1 MAKQINKLQLEAVV
15 STIRK
20 NLEKQD
26 EKTLEACRE
35 SLKKSKKYK
44 EFVKTFDNIQD
55 LEKERNNFIESINAK
70 LKTEKKKAHDLI
82 DEDSRFYDED
92 YSFSNFKYKEK
103 RFISEKLEELN
114 TPLKANN
121 FNSQEVKNELLIAS
135 IDPEFSIQ
143 AFINK
148 YSI

>member
-15 STIRK
+15 NTIRK

-26 EKTLEACRE
+26 AKTLEACRE

-44 EFVKTFDNIQD
+44 EFVKTFDNIRD
-55 LEKERNNFIESINAK
+55 LEKEKCNFIESINVK
-70 LKTEKKKAHDLI
+70 LNIEKNKVHDLI
-82 DEDSRFYDED
+82 DSDRYFYEED
-92 YSFSNFKYKEK
+92 YKSSTFNYKEK
-103 RFISEKLEELN
+103 RFINEKLKELN
-114 TPLKANN
+114 TPLKAND
-121 FNSQEVKNELLIAS
+121 FNSQEVKDKLLIAS

-143 AFINK
+143 AFIDK

>member
-15 STIRK
+15 NTIKK

-26 EKTLEACRE
+26 AKTLEACRE

-44 EFVKTFDNIQD
+44 EFVKTFDNIRD
-55 LEKERNNFIESINAK
+55 LEKEKCNFIESINVK
-70 LKTEKKKAHDLI
+70 LNIEKNKVHDLI
-82 DEDSRFYDED
+82 DSDRYFYEED
-92 YSFSNFKYKEK
+92 YKSSNFNYKEK
-103 RFISEKLEELN
+103 RFINEKLKELN
-114 TPLKANN
+114 TPLKAND
-121 FNSQEVKNELLIAS
+121 FNSQEVKDELLIAS

-143 AFINK
+143 AFIDK

>member
-26 EKTLEACRE
+26 AKTLEACRE

-44 EFVKTFDNIQD
+44 EFVKTFDNIRD
-55 LEKERNNFIESINAK
+55 LEKEKSNFIESINAK
-70 LKTEKKKAHDLI
+70 LNIEKKKVHDLI
-82 DEDSRFYDED
+82 DSDRYFYEGD
-92 YSFSNFKYKEK
+92 YNFSNFKYKET
-103 RFISEKLEELN
+103 RFINEKLEELN
-114 TPLKANN
+114 TPLKAND
-121 FNSQEVKNELLIAS
+121 FNSQEVKDELLIAS

-143 AFINK
+143 AFIAK